1 MKKLEYRRLIR
12 YLVYT
17 EYYTNMGITRQE
29 MLDIANDIN
38 GVIGAHPYGIND
50 ELEVILS
57 YRMDIEEFIDMFKY
71 RLDKLLDN
79 KNK

>member
-1 MKKLEYRRLIR
+1 MIR
-12 YLVYT
+12 YQIYT

-50 ELEVILS
+50 ELEVILCHF
-57 YRMDIEEFIDMFKY
+57 MDIEEFMYMFEY
-71 RLDKLLDN
+71 RLCKLLD
-79 KNK
+79 KKHGKG

>member
-1 MKKLEYRRLIR
+1 MIR
-12 YLVYT
+12 YQIYT

-50 ELEVILS
+50 ELEVILCHF
-57 YRMDIEEFIDMFKY
+57 MDIEEFMYMFEY
-71 RLDKLLDN
+71 RLCKLLDE
-79 KNK
+79 KHEKG